1 MTGDF
6 LYRVSLFIQRVKIL
20 SGRKVSSL
28 LDSGEVEKLATGFQ
42 FTEGP
47 VWDASEGCLLFSD
60 IPANR
65 IHRWAQGKPTTIF
78 REPSGN
84 SNGLTFDGGGSLI
97 TCEHGTRRLG
107 KVERGGAYTVLADR
121 YRGRRLNSPN
131 DAVVK
136 SDGSIYF
143 TDPPYG
149 IKPEEQELEFQGV
162 YRLDPDAQEPTLLVD
177 DFERPN
183 GLAFSPDERT
193 LYIADSSDRRHVRA
207 FDVEDDGTLGDGR
220 VFAEIRSE
228 LPGKPDGMKVDV
240 EGNLYV
246 ATAGVW
252 IFSEEGEHLGVIET
266 PETPANLAWGD
277 EDWRT
282 LYITARTSLYSVKM
296 NIEGTPTRLN

>member
-1 MTGDF
+1 M
-6 LYRVSLFIQRVKIL
+6 
-20 SGRKVSSL
+20 SGRKVSSIVP
-28 LDSGEVEKLATGFQ
+28 DGGDVERLATGFQ

-47 VWDASEGCLLFSD
+47 IWDASEGCLLFSD

-65 IHRWAQGKPTTIF
+65 IYRWAPGESAMIF

-84 SNGLTFDGGGSLI
+84 SNGLTFDEDGNLI

-107 KVERGGAYTVLADR
+107 KVERGGTYAVLADR

-162 YRLDPDAQEPTLLVD
+162 YRLDPDRSEPILLVD
-177 DFERPN
+177 NMERPN

-193 LYIADSSDRRHVRA
+193 LYIADSSDRRHVKA
-207 FDVEDDGTLGDGR
+207 FDVEDDGALVNGR

-228 LPGKPDGMKVDV
+228 LPGNPDGMKVDV

-252 IFSEEGEHLGVIET
+252 IFSEGGENLGVIEM

-277 EDWRT
+277 DDWRS
-282 LYITARTSLYSVKM
+282 LYITARTSLYRVKM
-296 NIEGTPTRLN
+296 NVEGIKPN

>member
-1 MTGDF
+1 VPDGGD
-6 LYRVSLFIQRVKIL
+6 
-20 SGRKVSSL
+20 
-28 LDSGEVEKLATGFQ
+28 VEKIATGFQ

-47 VWDASEGCLLFSD
+47 VWDVSEGCLLFSD

-65 IHRWAQGKPTTIF
+65 IYRWAPGEPATTF

-84 SNGLTFDGGGSLI
+84 SNGLTFDEGGSLI

-107 KVERGGAYTVLADR
+107 KVDKGGAYTVLADR
-121 YRGRRLNSPN
+121 YRGKRLNSPN

-162 YRLDPDAQEPTLLVD
+162 YRLDSDGQEPTLLVD
-177 DFERPN
+177 NMERPN

-193 LYIADSSDRRHVRA
+193 LYIADSTDRRHVKA
-207 FDVEDDGTLGDGR
+207 FDVEDDGTLANGR
-220 VFAEIRSE
+220 VFAEIRSK
-228 LPGKPDGMKVDV
+228 LPGNPDGMKVDI

-252 IFSEEGEHLGVIET
+252 IFSEKGENLGIIEM
-266 PETPANLAWGD
+266 PETPANLAWGND
-277 EDWRT
+277 NWST
-282 LYITARTSLYSVKM
+282 LYITARTSLYRIKLNV
-296 NIEGTPTRLN
+296 EGAKN

>member
-1 MTGDF
+1 M
-6 LYRVSLFIQRVKIL
+6 
-20 SGRKVSSL
+20 SGRKISSL
-28 LDSGEVEKLATGFQ
+28 LDSAEVSRLATGFQ

-65 IHRWAQGKPTTIF
+65 IYRWAPGEPVKIF

-84 SNGLTFDGGGSLI
+84 SNGLTLDRGGSLI

-107 KVERGGAYTVLADR
+107 KLKKGGAHTVLADM

-149 IKPEEQELEFQGV
+149 IKPEERELEFQGV
-162 YRLDPDAQEPTLLVD
+162 YRLDPDGQEPILLVENM
-177 DFERPN
+177 ERPN
-183 GLAFSPDERT
+183 GLAFSPDEST
-193 LYIADSSDRRHVRA
+193 LYIADSSDRRHVKA
-207 FDVEDDGTLGDGR
+207 FDVEDDGTLANGR

-228 LPGKPDGMKVDV
+228 LPGNPDGMKVDV

-252 IFSEEGEHLGVIET
+252 VFSEEGELRGVIEI

-277 EDWRT
+277 EDWRS
-282 LYITARTSLYSVKM
+282 LYVTARTSLYRVRARDRM
-296 NIEGTPTRLN
+296 

>member
-1 MTGDF
+1 MEEF
-6 LYRVSLFIQRVKIL
+6 LYLPFIFYHCVNIL

-28 LDSGEVEKLATGFQ
+28 VSDGGDIKRLVTGFQ

-47 VWDASEGCLLFSD
+47 VWDASRSCLLFSD

-65 IHRWAQGKPTTIF
+65 IYKWAPGEPATIF

-84 SNGLTFDGGGSLI
+84 SNGLTFDRDDILI

-107 KVERGGAYTVLADR
+107 KVEEGGTYTVLADR
-121 YRGRRLNSPN
+121 YLGKRLNSPN

-149 IKPEEQELEFQGV
+149 IKPEEQELKFQGV
-162 YRLDPDAQEPTLLVD
+162 YHLDPDGQELTLLVD
-177 DFERPN
+177 DMERPN

-193 LYIADSSDRRHVRA
+193 LYIADSSERRHVKA
-207 FDVEDDGTLGDGR
+207 FDVEDDGSLINGR
-220 VFAEIRSE
+220 IFAEIRSE
-228 LPGKPDGMKVDV
+228 LPGNPDGMKVDV

-252 IFSEEGEHLGVIET
+252 IFSEKGVNLGVIEL
-266 PETPANLAWGD
+266 PETPANLAWGN
-277 EDWRT
+277 EDWKT
-282 LYITARTSLYSVKM
+282 LYITARTSLYRIKM
-296 NIEGTPTRLN
+296 NIQGTKIK

>member
-1 MTGDF
+1 MN
-6 LYRVSLFIQRVKIL
+6 IL
-20 SGRKVSSL
+20 SGRKVSFLVS
-28 LDSGEVEKLATGFQ
+28 DGGDVERLATGFQ

-60 IPANR
+60 IPANH
-65 IHRWAQGKPTTIF
+65 IYRWAPGEPATIF

-107 KVERGGAYTVLADR
+107 KMERGGAYTVLTDR
-121 YRGRRLNSPN
+121 YRGKRLNSPN

-136 SDGSIYF
+136 TDGSIYF

-162 YRLDPDAQEPTLLVD
+162 YRLDPDGRELTLLVD
-177 DFERPN
+177 DMERPN

-193 LYIADSSDRRHVRA
+193 LYIADSSDRRHVKA
-207 FDVEDDGTLGDGR
+207 FDVEDDGTLTDGR

-228 LPGKPDGMKVDV
+228 LPGNPDGMKVDV

-246 ATAGVW
+246 AAAGVW
-252 IFSEEGEHLGVIET
+252 IFSEKGENLGVIEM
-266 PETPANLAWGD
+266 PETPANLAWGNK
-277 EDWRT
+277 DWRT
-282 LYITARTSLYSVKM
+282 LYITARTSLYRIKM
-296 NIEGTPTRLN
+296 NVEGTQTK